1 MQWRTGVLTCA
12 GYVAVSERLEDR
24 GGERDLV
31 VVFRGTQ
38 AKTEWISDIV
48 WQMVPWSELQQA
60 GDSDIKVAKVMSCL
74 RLLLQK
80 HAIAFLVHSAR
91 QQAHTELTCFPV

>member
-1 MQWRTGVLTCA
+1 MQWSIGVLLCA
-12 GYVAVSERLEDR
+12 GYVAVSERLKERND
-24 GGERDLV
+24 ERDLV

-60 GDSDIKVAKVMSCL
+60 GDSNIKVPKVNNCL
-74 RLLLQK
+74 RLLLQEPVNV
-80 HAIAFLVHSAR
+80 FMHSLPAKR
-91 QQAHTELTCFPV
+91 SMLNCPA

>member
-1 MQWRTGVLTCA
+1 MQWSIGVLLCA
-12 GYVAVSERLEDR
+12 GYVAVSERLKERND
-24 GGERDLV
+24 ERDLV

-60 GDSDIKVAKVMSCL
+60 GDSNIRVAKVNNCL
-74 RLLLQK
+74 RLLLQEPVNV
-80 HAIAFLVHSAR
+80 FMHSLPANR
-91 QQAHTELTCFPV
+91 SMLS

>member
-1 MQWRTGVLTCA
+1 M
-12 GYVAVSERLEDR
+12 SERLKER

-60 GDSDIKVAKVMSCL
+60 GDSNIKVAKVNDCL
-74 RLLLQK
+74 RLLLQE
-80 HAIAFLVHSAR
+80 HAIVSAQPAR
-91 QQAHTELTCFPV
+91 QQPHSGLLYISI